1 MSNTKCCLLLGVVS
15 YWLFWFISTI
25 VVLLPLIF
33 FSKQE
38 KSLKELVAAGSLIL
52 AGGSFAVGERLA
64 NRSLDGVKGRIPANS

>member
-1 MSNTKCCLLLGVVS
+1 
-15 YWLFWFISTI
+15 
-25 VVLLPLIF
+25 LLPLIF